1 MFFNISIDSPDELRK
16 KASVLFGIRFDEKKY
31 DDLKKDMKSIKENS
45 DLVSILFNALIFK
58 TIRIGNKKEFPKQF
72 MFLLLLSKRTYVMKN
87 DFFSIDRYF

>member
-58 TIRIGNKKEFPKQF
+58 TIRISNKKEFPKQL
-72 MFLLLLSKRTYVMKN
+72 MFLLLLSKRTYVM
-87 DFFSIDRYF
+87 

>member
-31 DDLKKDMKSIKENS
+31 DDLKKGMKSIKENS

-58 TIRIGNKKEFPKQF
+58 TIRISNKKEFPKQF
-72 MFLLLLSKRTYVMKN
+72 MFLLLLSKRTYVM
-87 DFFSIDRYF
+87 

>member
-31 DDLKKDMKSIKENS
+31 DDMKSIKENS

-72 MFLLLLSKRTYVMKN
+72 MFLLLLSKRTYVM
-87 DFFSIDRYF
+87 